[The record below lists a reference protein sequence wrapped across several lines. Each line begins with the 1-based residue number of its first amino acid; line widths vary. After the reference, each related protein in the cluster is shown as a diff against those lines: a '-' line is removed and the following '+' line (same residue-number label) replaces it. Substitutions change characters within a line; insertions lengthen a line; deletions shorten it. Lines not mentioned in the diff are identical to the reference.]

1 MSNLN
6 TGGNTFGRGGK
17 RDGGLGDLGG
27 GRGLGGVGGS
37 AKDEFE
43 FSSWPTPSSHCSQSM
58 AAAAKEKV
66 TALIFNQK
74 FTLFFAGEIL
84 QKATNTWNTSLCA
97 CYQVNTFDLN

>member
-6 TGGNTFGRGGK
+6 TGGNTFGRAMK
-17 RDGGLGDLGG
+17 RDGGLGG

-66 TALIFNQK
+66 IAWIFR
-74 FTLFFAGEIL
+74 
-84 QKATNTWNTSLCA
+84 
-97 CYQVNTFDLN
+97 